1 MIIDKLKTRF
11 NQIKAQVDEYTASD
25 IIISDRIKKCQE
37 CENLLRLTRNCKICG
52 CFVDLKVKV
61 KNSECPIGKW

>member
-11 NQIKAQVDEYTASD
+11 NQIKAQVNEYTASD
-25 IIISDRIKKCQE
+25 IIVSDRIEKCQG
-37 CENLLRLTRNCKICG
+37 CENLLKLTRNCKICG
-52 CFVDLKVKV
+52 CFVDFKVKV